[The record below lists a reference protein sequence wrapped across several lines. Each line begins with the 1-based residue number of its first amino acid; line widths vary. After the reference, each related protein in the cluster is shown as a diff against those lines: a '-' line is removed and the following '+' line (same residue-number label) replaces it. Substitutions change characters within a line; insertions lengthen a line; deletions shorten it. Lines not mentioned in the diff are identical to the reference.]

1 MNKVVCAFPGLGKT
15 FLSRVNPHFLDLD
28 FVQYKSMSREDALVR
43 YAQDILFHP
52 LRTVLIN
59 DPFVISY
66 LKNRDVIVVLPTS
79 KMDLLNRIKKRG
91 DEEFAVH
98 LEMNYDRWIREWMD
112 CALSNKCKII
122 KTPGYLRDVTY
133 MWR

>member
-43 YAQDILFHP
+43 YAQDILSHP
-52 LRTVLIN
+52 SRTVLIN

-66 LKNRDVIVVLPTS
+66 LKNRDVTVVLPMS
-79 KMDLLNRIKKRG
+79 KVDLLNRIKKRG
-91 DEEFAVH
+91 DEKFAVH
-98 LEMNYDRWIREWMD
+98 LDMNYDRWIHEWID
-112 CALSNKCKII
+112 CARSNECKLVT
-122 KTPGYLRDVTY
+122 TPGYLRDVAHMY
-133 MWR
+133 L